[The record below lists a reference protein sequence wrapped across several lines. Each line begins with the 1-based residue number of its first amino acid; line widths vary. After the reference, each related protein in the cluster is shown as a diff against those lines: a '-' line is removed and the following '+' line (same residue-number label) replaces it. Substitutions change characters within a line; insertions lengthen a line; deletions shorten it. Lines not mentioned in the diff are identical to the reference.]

1 MRYSIICVAL
11 LSMAACIGDA
21 LSQTYP
27 AKLIRLIV
35 PSSPGGGTDITGR
48 LISQKLRESL
58 GHSVIV
64 ENRPG
69 VSGIVGT
76 GAMAKAAP
84 DGYTIG
90 MAQPG
95 PLTIARSLFPTLPYD
110 PDRDFAPVILA
121 NESANVLAVHP
132 SVPAHSVKELI
143 ALAKVHSFNAA
154 YNNIASVQYLLTD
167 MFNRAAGIRMNA
179 VPYKGGALA
188 VTDVVGGQVELMWS
202 VLPLVQPF
210 FQSGRLRAICVA
222 SRKRSPLLPAVPT
235 TAESGWP
242 AVVGTAWNGVV
253 APAGTPRNIVDRL
266 NEEIARGLDAP
277 DTREH
282 YSKLGMEPFAP
293 NTPEEFGAF
302 LRAETVK
309 WREVI
314 RTAKIKLE

>member
-11 LSMAACIGDA
+11 LSMAACVNDA

-27 AKLIRLIV
+27 SKLIRLIV

-95 PLTIARSLFPTLPYD
+95 PLTIARSLFATLPYD

-143 ALAKVHSFNAA
+143 ALARAHSFNAA

-167 MFNRAAGIRMNA
+167 MFNRAAGIKMNT

-253 APAGTPRNIVDRL
+253 APSGTPRNIVDRL

-282 YSKLGMEPFAP
+282 YSRLGMEPFAP